1 MVRASRERL
10 GFRRTAKPTRRLFA
24 HAGMAL
30 ALSMLVAC
38 STGSRTPPLSSMV
51 GAPRSA
57 DASTSGPTLPETSAP
72 ETSAPEA
79 STPAPAPTTPA
90 SISVTPPTAVPP
102 SVPTSGPTSVPTSA
116 ASYTRTST
124 TASSTP
130 TAARTGVPTVAPT
143 HIPLPDVR
151 LAGVNDP
158 ACRSGRPPVVLLHGT
173 FSTPASNFT
182 PMAARLRASGRCVFA
197 VLYGAAFGWGG
208 IGDIDSSARQVAR
221 FIEHVRLA
229 SGAAKVDVVAFS
241 QGALVLR
248 DALQG
253 GLDPAAVG
261 TAVFVAPNYH
271 GTTVPLVTKVPAF
284 ACPACAEQTAGS
296 ALLTR
301 LEAGGEL
308 AGDIRYATLSSSH
321 DEWVQPVSGQSPRG
335 PATRVRTAWLQDI
348 CPSLTIRHMDLPF
361 AAPVI
366 NWTVAALDSDGRP
379 PSTGRCS

>member
-1 MVRASRERL
+1 
-10 GFRRTAKPTRRLFA
+10 
-24 HAGMAL
+24 MAL

-38 STGSRTPPLSSMV
+38 STGSRTPPPSSMV

-57 DASTSGPTLPETSAP
+57 DPSTSGPTLPETSAP
-72 ETSAPEA
+72 ETSAPETSTPET
-79 STPAPAPTTPA
+79 STPAPAPTAPA
-90 SISVTPPTAVPP
+90 TISVTPPTAVP
-102 SVPTSGPTSVPTSA
+102 TSEPTSVRTSA
-116 ASYTRTST
+116 PSSTRTST

-143 HIPLPDVR
+143 HIQLPHIPLPDVR